1 MATSGHPW
9 LAERFREH
17 LVVKCQLMA
26 KSGHPWLAERRKG
39 DLGVRSNPNPN
50 KRNVVGRKDDIFV
63 KGHLN
68 AKSGHPWLAERRKGD
83 LVVKGLFEGKER
95 PSFACGTS

>member
-1 MATSGHPW
+1 MS
-9 LAERFREH
+9 
-17 LVVKCQLMA
+17 VVGKEL
-26 KSGHPWLAERRKG
+26 PAERRKG
-39 DLGVRSNPNPN
+39 DLIVKGHPNPN

-68 AKSGHPWLAERRKGD
+68 AKSAHRSLAERRKGD
-83 LVVKGLFEGKER
+83 LIVKGLFEGKER